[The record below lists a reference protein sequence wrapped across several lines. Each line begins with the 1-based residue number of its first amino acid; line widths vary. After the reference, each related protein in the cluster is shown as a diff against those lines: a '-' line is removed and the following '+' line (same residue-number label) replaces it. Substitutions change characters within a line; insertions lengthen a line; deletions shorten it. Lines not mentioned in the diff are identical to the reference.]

1 MGRGFSAREGGHRG
15 RRARTLVATLAAVL
29 VAGLLAAAPAGA
41 LDYPTGWNGQNPFTC
56 DVQDVG
62 FGTAFPHPDADPF
75 CVEFDKRRQNVTEL
89 GVVDFLSQEPARV
102 AAASTK
108 CFYFQSDHWRGSIVQ
123 GDPSTKTYE
132 WDGHYFFDK
141 ARGEGGVWVSNF
153 NFNGRTFD
161 PSSLPG
167 MPSEYARYFGPGT
180 GGVITRNEV
189 QADPS
194 CIEKAKTQPPYAKPA
209 PGARGCLAAKG
220 TIGSRQIAGVSLG
233 ESEARVRGALGP
245 PHLVRR
251 GFLRWCYQDGSSLR
265 AGNAADRSGDFG
277 AGDSDPTRVVL
288 VTNRGFTVR
297 GIGPGASVRVLRRAF
312 RGARRRFSVNGKAVW
327 TLARTGRLVAG
338 VRRGRVAYL
347 ALYDRGTIRS
357 LRTLKSWLRRGG

>member
-1 MGRGFSAREGGHRG
+1 MGRGFSARKRGHRG
-15 RRARTLVATLAAVL
+15 RRARALVAALAASL
-29 VAGLLAAAPAGA
+29 VAGLLATASAGA

-56 DVQDVG
+56 EVQDVG

-180 GGVITRNEV
+180 GGVITRNDIP
-189 QADPS
+189 ADPS
-194 CIEKAKTQPPYAKPA
+194 CVEKAKAQPPYAKPA
-209 PGARGCLAAKG
+209 VGARGCLMPKG
-220 TIGSRQIAGVSLG
+220 GLTSREIGGL
-233 ESEARVRGALGP
+233 ALGDSETRTRSVLGA
-245 PHLVRR
+245 PHLVLR
-251 GFLRWCYQDGSSLR
+251 GFLRWCYQDGTSVR
-265 AGNAADRSGDFG
+265 AGHIDDRS
-277 AGDSDPTRVVL
+277 
-288 VTNRGFTVR
+288 
-297 GIGPGASVRVLRRAF
+297 
-312 RGARRRFSVNGKAVW
+312 
-327 TLARTGRLVAG
+327 
-338 VRRGRVAYL
+338 
-347 ALYDRGTIRS
+347 
-357 LRTLKSWLRRGG
+357 